1 MPVTPFHFGI
11 GLLGKGVLPARISL
25 SAFVVSQIVID
36 FETAYFLFV
45 VQEWPVH
52 RWAHTLSVGTFVGL
66 GVGLAWATA
75 GRLWRGNADDR
86 RSLASE
92 LAVLPSAVGGVLG
105 GATHSVLDAIM
116 HADVEPF
123 RPFLEGN
130 PFLGLLP
137 LVHLHLLCV
146 AMAAVGAGL
155 LIRRHARRARP
166 LSSRGSGRR

>member
-36 FETAYFLFV
+36 LETAYFLFV
-45 VQEWPVH
+45 VREWPVH

-66 GVGLAWATA
+66 GVGLAWATV

-92 LAVLPSAVGGVLG
+92 LAV
-105 GATHSVLDAIM
+105 
-116 HADVEPF
+116 EPF

-130 PFLGLLP
+130 PFLGVLP
-137 LVHLHLLCV
+137 LAHLHLLCV

-166 LSSRGSGRR
+166 RSSRGSGRR